1 VSYEKYPDSFL
12 TALAKLGGLIALLR
26 LAIFLNLFNKYS
38 FHKSLIND
46 SKSYDK
52 PTNECETS
60 HDETFIKRS
69 YRQNDIQT
77 MQLMP
82 FNNQNESVFVS
93 PNKEN
98 TMMENERDISERF
111 SFENMYRNQEKI
123 KKIDS
128 LEIMVNS
135 LQKEIESL
143 KN

>member
-1 VSYEKYPDSFL
+1 
-12 TALAKLGGLIALLR
+12 
-26 LAIFLNLFNKYS
+26 
-38 FHKSLIND
+38 
-46 SKSYDK
+46 
-52 PTNECETS
+52 
-60 HDETFIKRS
+60 
-69 YRQNDIQT
+69 

-82 FNNQNESVFVS
+82 LNNQNESVFVS

>member
-1 VSYEKYPDSFL
+1 
-12 TALAKLGGLIALLR
+12 
-26 LAIFLNLFNKYS
+26 
-38 FHKSLIND
+38 
-46 SKSYDK
+46 
-52 PTNECETS
+52 
-60 HDETFIKRS
+60 
-69 YRQNDIQT
+69 

-82 FNNQNESVFVS
+82 LNNQNESDFVS
-93 PNKEN
+93 TNKEN
-98 TMMENERDISERF
+98 TMMESEKDISERF